1 MLFVV
6 PFNHTISEFNS
17 QKNYSKKALA
27 LFKASFASSNI
38 SRKFPLLSSLHR
50 GIDGALVG
58 VIISGAV
65 MSGLALHSQH
75 LWTLN
80 FSRLHLT
87 RDLIHR
93 VQESTAI
100 LERYFLAGTST
111 SNSMVATKSS
121 HLIYID
127 KPRER
132 KTPIKDFLSIVYRD
146 ITSLSHPISN
156 GY

>member
-1 MLFVV
+1 MVSLK
-6 PFNHTISEFNS
+6 HTKSELSF
-17 QKNYSKKALA
+17 QKNYSKKAVA
-27 LFKASFASSNI
+27 LFKASFATTNI
-38 SRKFPLLSSLHR
+38 SRKYPLLLSLHR

-58 VIISGAV
+58 VIISGAI
-65 MSGLALHSQH
+65 MTGLALHSQH

-93 VQESTAI
+93 LEESTAI
-100 LERYFLAGTST
+100 LERYFLASA
-111 SNSMVATKSS
+111 SDPKVMVSTKSA

-127 KPRER
+127 RPLEK
-132 KTPIKDFLSIVYRD
+132 KTSIKDFLGNIGKQM
-146 ITSLSHPISN
+146 TSLSHPILN

>member
-1 MLFVV
+1 MV
-6 PFNHTISEFNS
+6 PFKHTKSELSF
-17 QKNYSKKALA
+17 QKNYSKKAVA
-27 LFKASFASSNI
+27 LFKASFATTNI
-38 SRKFPLLSSLHR
+38 SRKYPLLLSLHR
-50 GIDGALVG
+50 GIDGALAG

-65 MSGLALHSQH
+65 LTGLALHSQH

-93 VQESTAI
+93 IEESTAI
-100 LERYFLAGTST
+100 LEKYFLASA
-111 SNSMVATKSS
+111 SSPNAMVSTKSA

-127 KPRER
+127 KPQER
-132 KTPIKDFLSIVYRD
+132 PTPLKDFLGNMYRD
-146 ITSLSHPISN
+146 VTSLVHPISN

>member
-1 MLFVV
+1 MIYLKR
-6 PFNHTISEFNS
+6 SNS
-17 QKNYSKKALA
+17 NLSLKENYSQRA
-27 LFKASFASSNI
+27 LFLLKRSFVTPNVL
-38 SRKFPLLSSLHR
+38 RKYPLLSSLHR
-50 GIDGALVG
+50 GVDGALLG
-58 VIISGAV
+58 VMISCAI
-65 MSGLALHSQH
+65 MTGLALHSQH

-100 LERYFLAGTST
+100 LERYFLAGTS
-111 SNSMVATKSS
+111 SPNAMVSTKSS

-132 KTPIKDFLSIVYRD
+132 KTPIKDFFSIVYRD

>member
-1 MLFVV
+1 MV
-6 PFNHTISEFNS
+6 PLNYKISEFNS

-27 LFKASFASSNI
+27 LFKAPYANSNI

-50 GIDGALVG
+50 GIDGALAG

-65 MSGLALHSQH
+65 LTGLALHSQH

-93 VQESTAI
+93 IEESTAI
-100 LERYFLAGTST
+100 LEKYFLASA
-111 SNSMVATKSS
+111 SSPNAMVSTKSA
-121 HLIYID
+121 HLIYVD
-127 KPRER
+127 KPQER
-132 KTPIKDFLSIVYRD
+132 KTPLKDFLGTMYRD
-146 ITSLSHPISN
+146 ITSLGHPISN

>member
-1 MLFVV
+1 MV
-6 PFNHTISEFNS
+6 PFKHTITELRFQSD
-17 QKNYSKKALA
+17 YSKKALA
-27 LFKASFASSNI
+27 LFKTSFATRNV
-38 SRKFPLLSSLHR
+38 SRKYPLLLSLHR
-50 GIDGALVG
+50 GIDGALAG

-65 MSGLALHSQH
+65 LTGLALHSQH

-93 VQESTAI
+93 IEESTAI
-100 LERYFLAGTST
+100 LEKYFLASA
-111 SNSMVATKSS
+111 SSPNAMVSTKSA

-127 KPRER
+127 KPQERE
-132 KTPIKDFLSIVYRD
+132 TPLKDFLGTMYRD
-146 ITSLSHPISN
+146 ITSLVHPVSN